1 MSELQKEFEE
11 KFDYKIGF
19 AKDTW
24 DPIKQVDIEGLWLW
38 IEQKLKEAKI
48 EENKLWV
55 SKCKLNPLS
64 SQEFLVA
71 REAFEERIKKLSE
84 LKGEK

>member
-1 MSELQKEFEE
+1 MNLQKEELE
-11 KFDYKIGF
+11 KHLFVNDCGE
-19 AKDTW
+19 AELD
-24 DPIKQVDIEGLWLW
+24 DEGWLW